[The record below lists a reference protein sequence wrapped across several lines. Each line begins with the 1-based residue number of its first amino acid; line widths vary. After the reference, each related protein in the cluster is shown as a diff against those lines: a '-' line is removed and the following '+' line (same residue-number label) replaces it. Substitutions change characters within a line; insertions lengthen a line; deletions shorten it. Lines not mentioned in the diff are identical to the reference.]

1 MRLTYF
7 AAAALLALGLI
18 LIAACDSP
26 AATPSTPT
34 PSPTV
39 ETQQPTRTPGA
50 TARATHAPPI
60 VTPSRVAAATAEATE
75 TPPARST
82 PTSVLI
88 PAPTAEASPA
98 ITPALSLPAIALR
111 PAFPNLRFRQLT
123 NLVQPDDGSNRIFV
137 TEQAGRVLVFPNDP
151 AAAHASVFLDIRD
164 KGLGRANEE
173 GLLGLAFSPDF
184 PQDGHF
190 FVYYSATGPRRSV
203 LSRFTVSES
212 DTNMA
217 DPSSEVVILEVDQ
230 PYSNHNGGQI
240 EFGPDGYLYV
250 ALGDGGSAGD
260 PLGNGQDIGTL
271 LGTILRLDVSG
282 ASADAGYALPPDNPF
297 VGVPGARG
305 EIWAYGLRNPWR
317 FSFDPET
324 GLLWTADVG
333 QNAYEE
339 INVVRRGG
347 NYGWNVMEGSHCFRP
362 RVGCDATGLDL
373 PVAEYG
379 RSDGCSVTGGHVY
392 RGNDLPGLV
401 GAYVY
406 GDFCTG
412 RIWGV
417 RYDGDTASEP
427 QLLVDSDLSITSF
440 GVGVDGSL
448 YVLGRDDGVYV
459 AVPA

>member
-1 MRLTYF
+1 M
-7 AAAALLALGLI
+7 
-18 LIAACDSP
+18 
-26 AATPSTPT
+26 
-34 PSPTV
+34 
-39 ETQQPTRTPGA
+39 
-50 TARATHAPPI
+50 
-60 VTPSRVAAATAEATE
+60 
-75 TPPARST
+75 
-82 PTSVLI
+82 PTS
-88 PAPTAEASPA
+88 TAEASPA
-98 ITPALSLPAIALR
+98 TTPAPPLTAIALR

-137 TEQAGRVLVFPNDP
+137 TEQAGRILVFPNDP
-151 AAAHASVFLDIRD
+151 AVEHASVFLEIRER
-164 KGLGRANEE
+164 GLGQANEE

-184 PQDGHF
+184 TLDGHF
-190 FVYYSATGPRRSV
+190 FVYYSATQPRRSV
-203 LSRFTVSES
+203 LSRFSVNES
-212 DTNMA
+212 DPNLA
-217 DPSSEVVILEVDQ
+217 DPSSEVVILEVEQ

-260 PLGNGQDIGTL
+260 PFGSGQDTGTL
-271 LGTILRLDVSG
+271 LGAILRLDVSG
-282 ASADAGYALPPDNPF
+282 ASADAGYAIPPDNPL

-317 FSFDPET
+317 FSFDTET

-339 INVVRRGG
+339 INVVSRGG
-347 NYGWNVMEGSHCFRP
+347 NYGWNIMEGRQCFSP
-362 RVGCDATGLDL
+362 RRGCDASGLEL

-392 RGNDLPGLV
+392 RGSDQPDLV

-417 RYDGDTASEP
+417 RYDGETATEP
-427 QLLVDSDLSITSF
+427 QLLVDSDLEITSF
-440 GVGVDGSL
+440 GMGMDGSL
-448 YVLGRDDGVYV
+448 YVLGRDDGIYLV
-459 AVPA
+459 VPA